1 MTEKKTNKSDAA
13 QHDAINIYT
22 MHGCKGLE
30 FKAVFITDVCEGIIP
45 YNKALLDS
53 QIEEERR
60 LMYVAMTR
68 AKEKLYLV
76 YPKKRYGQDTAMSRF
91 ISEASV

>member
-1 MTEKKTNKSDAA
+1 MLQNKMPS
-13 QHDAINIYT
+13 IYIQCMAT
-22 MHGCKGLE
+22 RDE

>member
-1 MTEKKTNKSDAA
+1 
-13 QHDAINIYT
+13 

-30 FKAVFITDVCEGIIP
+30 FKTVFITDVCEGIIP
-45 YNKALLDS
+45 YNKAVLDS

-76 YPKKRYGQDTAMSRF
+76 YPKKRYGQDTTVSRF

>member
-1 MTEKKTNKSDAA
+1 
-13 QHDAINIYT
+13 

-68 AKEKLYLV
+68 AKKAVSCIPE
-76 YPKKRYGQDTAMSRF
+76 KRYGQDTAMSRF